1 MINFEEELARF
12 APIPE
17 VNQTQDAIYT
27 NDLKDICDIVSQVT
41 AELSAKA
48 HEVLGAFSQTEFL
61 HALTDALLVRVQ

>member
-27 NDLKDICDIVSQVT
+27 NDQKDICDIVSQVT
-41 AELSAKA
+41 AELSAK
-48 HEVLGAFSQTEFL
+48 EPVMGSV
-61 HALTDALLVRVQ
+61 VRR